1 MKIAFMFAHLDDES
15 FGPAGT
21 ISKLC
26 ESNEVTI
33 VSLCKGNRPGNEHV
47 KSKRLESFYKAC
59 DYFGAKPIVFNNSDC
74 TLTLEK
80 CLSDVEFVINEIQP
94 EIVFT
99 NNISDIHRDHRIVSE
114 SVMVACRPK
123 PNSSVKQLYMC
134 EIPAST
140 EWSMGQIEPIFIPNY
155 FVNVD
160 DYMHKKKFVLSLYD
174 TETYS
179 YPDARSEKSMIVLS
193 EQRGKQVG
201 YNHAESFKM
210 IYNLQ

>member
-1 MKIAFMFAHLDDES
+1 MKIAFIFAHLDDES

-47 KSKRLESFYKAC
+47 EVNRLEAFHNVCS
-59 DYFGAKPIVFNNSDC
+59 YFGAKSLVFENSDC
-74 TLTLEK
+74 KLDLEK
-80 CLSDVEFVINEIQP
+80 CLVDVESAIRDIQP
-94 EIVFT
+94 EVVFT

-123 PNSSVKQLYMC
+123 PESTVNQLYMC

-140 EWSMGQIEPIFIPNY
+140 EWSMGQIEPIFTPNY
-155 FVNVD
+155 FVDVTKH
-160 DYMHKKKFVLSLYD
+160 MHKKRHVLSLYD

-193 EQRGKQVG
+193 EFRGKQVG
-201 YNHAESFKM
+201 FDNAESFKL
-210 IYNLQ
+210 IYSRQ

>member
-1 MKIAFMFAHLDDES
+1 MKILFIFAHLDDES

-47 KSKRLESFYKAC
+47 ESKRLNAFHKAC
-59 DYFGAKPIVFNNSDC
+59 SYFGAKSLVFENSDC
-74 TLTLEK
+74 KLDLEK
-80 CLSDVEFVINEIQP
+80 CLVDVESVIRDIQP
-94 EIVFT
+94 EVVFT

-123 PNSSVKQLYMC
+123 PESTVNQLYMC

-140 EWSMGQIEPIFIPNY
+140 EWSMGQIEPSFTPNY
-155 FVNVD
+155 FVDVTK
-160 DYMHKKKFVLSLYD
+160 YMHEKRHVLSLYD

-179 YPDARSEKSMIVLS
+179 YPDARSEKSMIILS
-193 EQRGKQVG
+193 EFRGKQVG
-201 YNHAESFKM
+201 LDNAESFKLV
-210 IYNLQ
+210 YSRQ